1 MKKVRALDALKEAGN
16 TAFKEQRT
24 EEAIEKYS
32 EAISF
37 DEENETMRSILLSN
51 RAAAYLR
58 VRSILSLSLSLSLS
72 PSRNRLSY
80 SCFDVIVQL
89 KQYDSAISDCTTCL
103 SLNSSYFKALR
114 TRARSYLAQEE
125 FEDAVRD
132 FKAAFELAPSGS
144 NDESMLKKEVREA
157 EQKLK
162 KSKMKVRSLSPRY
175 CISVRVVADDCEFSS
190 LSFFSFGLSLQDHYK
205 ILGVSSDASEVEIKK
220 GYRKM
225 SLQFHPD
232 KGGSDE
238 KFQEVSYSFV
248 SVTSIIG

>member
-1 MKKVRALDALKEAGN
+1 MLPRRGECDRYCPYHGKNELIIEPQLRTLMKKVRALDALKEAGN

-58 VRSILSLSLSLSLS
+58 VRAISFSQSS
-72 PSRNRLSY
+72 PSLK
-80 SCFDVIVQL
+80 FVLFVQL

-157 EQKLK
+157 EQQLK
-162 KSKMKVRSLSPRY
+162 KSKMKVCRTH
-175 CISVRVVADDCEFSS
+175 
-190 LSFFSFGLSLQDHYK
+190 FFSHLHSCEQREGT
-205 ILGVSSDASEVEIKK
+205 EE
-220 GYRKM
+220 RK
-225 SLQFHPD
+225 S
-232 KGGSDE
+232 
-238 KFQEVSYSFV
+238 
-248 SVTSIIG
+248 